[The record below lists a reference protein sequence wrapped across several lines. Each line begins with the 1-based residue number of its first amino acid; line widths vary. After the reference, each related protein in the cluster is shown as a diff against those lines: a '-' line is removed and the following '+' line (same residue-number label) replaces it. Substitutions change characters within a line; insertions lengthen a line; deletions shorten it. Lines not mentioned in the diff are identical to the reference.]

1 VTADKQLPRSFDTPL
16 PIDAVLDQ
24 LARTL
29 AGNNAAVLV
38 APPGAGKTTRVPL
51 ALLDEPWAKN
61 KKIIVLE
68 PRRIAARASA
78 ERMAQTLGERVG
90 ETVGYRVRFG
100 SKVSRATRIEV
111 VTEGIFSRQ
120 ILDDPELTGV
130 AAVLF
135 DEFHERSLDAD
146 LGLALARDAQT
157 GLREDLRI
165 LVMSATLDG
174 ARVAKL
180 LGDAAVIASEGR
192 AFPVETRY
200 LGRKSDAPLERQMA
214 DAIATAVRADPGS
227 VLAFLPGAAE
237 IRRTQNLLGERIH
250 DPGIEIVPLFGALD
264 AAVQDRAIAPAP
276 KGRRKVVL
284 ATSIAETSLTI
295 EGIRI
300 VVDSG
305 VARVPRYEPDI
316 GLTRLET
323 VRASRAAVDQRR
335 GRAGRTEP
343 GVCYRLWDEPQTASL
358 APYTQPEILSADLS
372 SLVLDLA
379 QWGVSDPAALAFLD
393 SPPAPALKEAR
404 YLLRELGALD
414 ADGRITEEGN
424 SLRAL
429 ALPPRLARMIVDSH
443 RLGAGEEAAEI
454 AAVLSERGLGGDS
467 VDLDARL
474 DQFRR
479 DRSPRALSARSL
491 AQRWAAQ
498 VAESETAAGYTN
510 AARTTSPSSPSP
522 LAGEGRGGGS
532 ATAVRV
538 RGTSFPGPS
547 PQGEGERRQP
557 RRNEREN
564 PQQDAEQLTTGVM
577 LALAFPD
584 RVARNRGNGGFVLA
598 NGRGAALDQA
608 FALARAPYIA
618 VAELTGTAAQG
629 RILLAAP
636 ITQGEIEQHFADQI
650 ETTDEIS
657 FDRSAMALRARRK
670 KTLHAIT
677 LSEAPLGLKPSAETA
692 RVLADGLIAAGLDK
706 LPWTKPLKQWR
717 DRVMFLRAAE
727 GETLQHSWP
736 DLSDDALAAQREAWL
751 LPALHDKTSLKEFSS
766 GDLSDALM
774 TLLPWESRA
783 RLEREAPTHFEAPTG
798 TMLAIDYE
806 AEQGPTIAVRLQELF
821 GLNTHP
827 SIAKGNVPLVLELL
841 SPAHRPVQ
849 VTRDLPGFWRGS
861 YAAVRSDLRGRYPR
875 HPWPDD
881 PASAMP
887 TRRVKPRGT

>member
-1 VTADKQLPRSFDTPL
+1 MRSFDTPL
-16 PIDAVLDQ
+16 PIDAVLDE
-24 LARTL
+24 LAATL
-29 AGNNAAVLV
+29 ERNNAAVLV

-51 ALLDEPWAKN
+51 ALLDAPWARG
-61 KKIIVLE
+61 KKIIMLE

-78 ERMAQTLGERVG
+78 ERMAWSLGQRAG

-100 SKVSRATRIEV
+100 SKISRATRIEV

-180 LGDAAVIASEGR
+180 LGDAPVVESLGR
-192 AFPVETRY
+192 AFPVDTHY
-200 LGRKSDAPLERQMA
+200 LGRRADAPLERQMA
-214 DAIATAVRADPGS
+214 EAIASALRADAGS

-237 IRRTQNLLGERIH
+237 IRRTQTFLAERIY
-250 DPGIEIVPLFGALD
+250 DASIEIVPLFGALD

-276 KGRRKVVL
+276 KGTRKVVL

-295 EGIRI
+295 EGVRI
-300 VVDSG
+300 VVDCG
-305 VARVPRYEPDI
+305 LARVPRYEPDI

-358 APYTQPEILSADLS
+358 AAFTQPEILSADLC

-379 QWGVSDPAALAFLD
+379 QWGVSDPASLSFLD
-393 SPPAPALKEAR
+393 PPPAPALKEAKS
-404 YLLRELGALD
+404 LLRELGALA
-414 ADGRITEEGN
+414 ADGRITTEGK

-443 RLGAGEEAAEI
+443 RFGAGEEAADI
-454 AAVLSERGLGGDS
+454 AAVLTERGLGGDGA
-467 VDLDARL
+467 DLDARL

-479 DRSPRALSARSL
+479 DRSQRASSARDM
-491 AQRWAAQ
+491 ARRWAAQ
-498 VAESETAAGYTN
+498 VAAA
-510 AARTTSPSSPSP
+510 AVAPRQD
-522 LAGEGRGGGS
+522 AGE
-532 ATAVRV
+532 
-538 RGTSFPGPS
+538 PS
-547 PQGEGERRQP
+547 
-557 RRNEREN
+557 
-564 PQQDAEQLTTGVM
+564 TGVM
-577 LALAFPD
+577 LAFAFPD
-584 RVARNRGNGGFVLA
+584 RVARNRGNGSFTLA
-598 NGRGAALDQA
+598 NGRGAMVEQTS
-608 FALARAPYIA
+608 ALARAPYVA
-618 VAELTGTAAQG
+618 VAELTGTAANG

-636 ITQGEIEQHFADQI
+636 ITAAEIELHFAAEI
-650 ETTDEIS
+650 ETTDDIS
-657 FDRSAMALRARRK
+657 FDRGAMALRARRRR
-670 KTLHAIT
+670 TLHAMA
-677 LSEAPLGLKPSAETA
+677 LSEAPLQLSPSEQTA
-692 RVLADGLIAAGLDK
+692 RIFADGLVGAGLDK
-706 LPWTKPLKQWR
+706 LPWSKPARQWR
-717 DRVMFLRAAE
+717 DRVMFLRKAE
-727 GETLQHSWP
+727 GDSWP
-736 DLSDDALAAQREAWL
+736 DLSDDGLALRREDWL
-751 LPALHDKTSLKEFSS
+751 VPALFGKTALKDLSS
-766 GDLSDALM
+766 GELSEALM
-774 TLLPWESRA
+774 TLLPWDLRA
-783 RLEREAPTHFEAPTG
+783 RLDREAPTHFEAPTG
-798 TMLAIDYE
+798 TLLAIDYE

-821 GLNTHP
+821 GLTAHP
-827 SIAKGNVPLVLELL
+827 SVAKGAVPLVLELL

-875 HPWPDD
+875 HPWPED
-881 PASAMP
+881 PANAPP

>member
-1 VTADKQLPRSFDTPL
+1 MTPDQPLRSFDTPL
-16 PIDAVLDQ
+16 PIDDVLDE
-24 LARTL
+24 LSRTL
-29 AGNNAAVLV
+29 ATRNTAVLV

-51 ALLDEPWAKN
+51 ALLDEPWTKG

-78 ERMAQTLGERVG
+78 ERMAKTLGERAG
-90 ETVGYRVRFG
+90 ETVGFRVRFG

-120 ILDDPELTGV
+120 ILDDPELNGI

-157 GLREDLRI
+157 GLRENLRI

-174 ARVAKL
+174 ARIAKL
-180 LGDAAVIASEGR
+180 LGDAPVVESEGR

-200 LGRKSDAPLERQMA
+200 LGRKADAPLERQMA
-214 DAIATAVRADPGS
+214 DAIAAALRVDPGS

-237 IRRTQNLLGERIH
+237 IRRTENFLRERVQ
-250 DPGIEIVPLFGALD
+250 DASIEIVPLFGALD
-264 AAVQDRAIAPAP
+264 AAVQDRAISPAP
-276 KGRRKVVL
+276 KGTRKVVL

-295 EGIRI
+295 EGVRI

-305 VARVPRYEPDI
+305 MARVPRYEPDI

-358 APYTQPEILSADLS
+358 AAYTQPEILSADLS
-372 SLVLDLA
+372 TLVLDLA
-379 QWGVSDPAALAFLD
+379 QWGVTDPAGLAFLD
-393 SPPAPALKEAR
+393 PPPAPALKEAR
-404 YLLRELGALD
+404 SLLHELAALD
-414 ADGRITEEGN
+414 TDGRITAEGR

-429 ALPPRLARMIVDSH
+429 ALPPRLARMIVDSN
-443 RLGAGEEAAEI
+443 RFGAGEEAAQI
-454 AAVLSERGLGGDS
+454 AAVITERGLGGDS
-467 VDLDARL
+467 ADLDARL

-479 DRSPRALSARSL
+479 DRSPRASSARDL
-491 AQRWAAQ
+491 ARRWAQQ
-498 VAESETAAGYTN
+498 VAAAEKP
-510 AARTTSPSSPSP
+510 AS
-522 LAGEGRGGGS
+522 AGDLS
-532 ATAVRV
+532 
-538 RGTSFPGPS
+538 
-547 PQGEGERRQP
+547 
-557 RRNEREN
+557 
-564 PQQDAEQLTTGVM
+564 TGVM
-577 LALAFPD
+577 LAFAFPD
-584 RVARNRGNGGFVLA
+584 RVARNRGNGSFVLA
-598 NGRGAALDQA
+598 NGRGAAVEQTS
-608 FALARAPYIA
+608 ALARAPYIA
-618 VAELTGTAAQG
+618 VGELTGTAASG

-636 ITQGEIEQHFADQI
+636 ITQDAIEHYFADQI
-650 ETTDEIS
+650 ESTEEIT
-657 FDRSAMALRARRK
+657 FDRSAMALRGRRK
-670 KTLHAIT
+670 RTLHAVT
-677 LSEAPLGLKPSAETA
+677 LSEAPMSLSPSAETA
-692 RVLADGLIAAGLDK
+692 KIFADGLIAAGLDR
-706 LPWTKPLKQWR
+706 LPWSKSLKQWR
-717 DRVMFLRAAE
+717 DRVMFLRKAE
-727 GETLQHSWP
+727 GESWP
-736 DLSDDALAAQREAWL
+736 DLSDAALAATSDDWL
-751 LPALHDKTSLKEFSS
+751 APALYDKTSLKDFSA
-766 GDLSDALM
+766 GDLSDAVM
-774 TLLPWESRA
+774 NLLPRELRA
-783 RLEREAPTHFEAPTG
+783 RLDREAPTHFEAPTG

-827 SIAKGNVPLVLELL
+827 SIAKGAVPLVLELL
-841 SPAHRPVQ
+841 SPAQRPVQ

-875 HPWPDD
+875 HPWPED

>member
-1 VTADKQLPRSFDTPL
+1 VPRSFDTPL
-16 PIDAVLDQ
+16 PIDVVLDE

-29 AGNNAAVLV
+29 ASGNAAVLV

-51 ALLDEPWAKN
+51 ALLDAPWLKN

-78 ERMAQTLGERVG
+78 ERMAHTLGERVG
-90 ETVGYRVRFG
+90 DTVGYRVRFG

-146 LGLALARDAQT
+146 LGLALARDAQV

-180 LGDAAVIASEGR
+180 LGDAPVIASEGR

-200 LGRKSDAPLERQMA
+200 LGRRADAPLERQMA
-214 DAIATAVRADPGS
+214 DAIAMALRADPGS

-237 IRRTQNLLGERIH
+237 IRRTQNFLGERVH
-250 DPGIEIVPLFGALD
+250 DASIEIVPLFGALD
-264 AAVQDRAIAPAP
+264 AAVQDRAIAPARQ
-276 KGRRKVVL
+276 GQRKVVL

-295 EGIRI
+295 EGVRI

-358 APYTQPEILSADLS
+358 AAYTQPEILSADLS

-379 QWGVSDPAALAFLD
+379 QWGVSDPSALAFLD

-404 YLLRELGALD
+404 TLLRELGALD
-414 ADGRITEEGN
+414 GDGRITAEGK

-443 RLGAGEEAAEI
+443 RLGAGEDAAEI
-454 AAVLSERGLGGDS
+454 AAVLTERGLGGDS

-479 DRSPRALSARSL
+479 DRSPRASSARSL
-491 AQRWAAQ
+491 AQRWASQ
-498 VAESETAAGYTN
+498 VAASESATAKSADVSNAG
-510 AARTTSPSSPSP
+510 AVGPSSPSP

-532 ATAVRV
+532 PAAASIGATPTPNPSERV
-538 RGTSFPGPS
+538 SSPVSP
-547 PQGEGERRQP
+547 PQGGGE
-557 RRNEREN
+557 
-564 PQQDAEQLTTGVM
+564 LTTGVM

-584 RVARNRGNGGFVLA
+584 RVARNRGNGSFVLA
-598 NGRGAALDQA
+598 NGRGAAVDQTSV
-608 FALARAPYIA
+608 LARAPYIA
-618 VAELTGTAAQG
+618 VAELTGTAASG

-636 ITQGEIEQHFADQI
+636 ITLADIELRFADRI
-650 ETTDEIS
+650 EIADEIS
-657 FDRSAMALRARRK
+657 FDRAAMTLRARRRR
-670 KTLHAIT
+670 TLHAIT
-677 LSEAPLGLKPSAETA
+677 LSEAPLALSPSAETA
-692 RVLADGLIAAGLDK
+692 RVLADGLVAVGLDK
-706 LPWTKPLKQWR
+706 LPWSKPLQQWR
-717 DRVMFLRAAE
+717 DRVMFLRKAE
-727 GETLQHSWP
+727 REVSQSPWP
-736 DLSDDALAAQREAWL
+736 DLSDDALAAHREAWL
-751 LPALHDKTSLKEFSS
+751 MPALHDKTSLKELSG

-774 TLLPWESRA
+774 TLLPWELRA

-827 SIAKGNVPLVLELL
+827 SIAKGAVPLVLELL

-875 HPWPDD
+875 HPWPED

>member
-1 VTADKQLPRSFDTPL
+1 LPRSFGPPL
-16 PIDAVLDQ
+16 PIDTALPE

-51 ALLDEPWAKN
+51 ALLDEPWAKGS
-61 KKIIVLE
+61 KIIVLE

-78 ERMAQTLGERVG
+78 ERMAQSLGERVG

-120 ILDDPELTGV
+120 ILQDPELTGI

-180 LGDAAVIASEGR
+180 LGDAPVIASEGR
-192 AFPVETRY
+192 AFPVATRY
-200 LGRKSDAPLERQMA
+200 LGRKADVPLERQMA
-214 DAIATAVRADPGS
+214 DAIAMALRADPGS

-237 IRRTQNLLGERIH
+237 IRRTQSLLGERIQ
-250 DPGIEIVPLFGALD
+250 DASVEVVPLYGALD
-264 AAVQDRAIAPAP
+264 SAVQDRAIARTPA
-276 KGRRKVVL
+276 GQRKVVL

-295 EGIRI
+295 EGVRI

-305 VARVPRYEPDI
+305 LARVPRYEPDI

-358 APYTQPEILSADLS
+358 AAYTQPEILSADLS

-379 QWGVSDPAALAFLD
+379 QWGVADPATLAFLD

-404 YLLRELGALD
+404 ILLRELGAVD
-414 ADGRITEEGN
+414 SDGRITGEGK

-443 RLGAGEEAAEI
+443 RLGAGREAAEI
-454 AAVLSERGLGGDS
+454 ATVLTERGLGGDS

-474 DQFRR
+474 DGFRR
-479 DRSPRALSARSL
+479 DRSQRAGSARAL
-491 AQRWAAQ
+491 AQRWASQ
-498 VAESETAAGYTN
+498 VAASEN
-510 AARTTSPSSPSP
+510 AAS
-522 LAGEGRGGGS
+522 
-532 ATAVRV
+532 
-538 RGTSFPGPS
+538 
-547 PQGEGERRQP
+547 EGEDSEAKDRAQASEP
-557 RRNEREN
+557 
-564 PQQDAEQLTTGVM
+564 PSTGVI
-577 LALAFPD
+577 LAFAFPD
-584 RVARNRGNGGFVLA
+584 RVARNRGNGSFVLA
-598 NGRGAALDQA
+598 NGRGATVDPAS
-608 FALARAPYIA
+608 ALARAPYIS
-618 VAELTGTAAQG
+618 VAELTGSAAQG

-636 ITQGEIEQHFADQI
+636 VGQEEIERHFADQI
-650 ETTDEIS
+650 ENIEEIS
-657 FDRSAMALRARRK
+657 FDRGAMALRARRK
-670 KTLHAIT
+670 KTLHALT
-677 LSEAPLGLKPSAETA
+677 LLEAPLALQPSADTA
-692 RVLADGLIAAGLDK
+692 PVLAEGLIAAGLDK
-706 LPWTKPLKQWR
+706 LPWSKNLKQWR
-717 DRVMFLRAAE
+717 DRVMFLRKSE
-727 GETLQHSWP
+727 GEPWP
-736 DLSDDALAAQREAWL
+736 NLSDDALAEKREAWL
-751 LPALHDKTSLKEFSS
+751 VPALFDKTALREFSAD
-766 GDLSDALM
+766 DLSNALM
-774 TLLPWESRA
+774 MLLPWELRA

-798 TMLAIDYE
+798 TLLAVDYE
-806 AEQGPTIAVRLQELF
+806 AEQGPTITVRLQELF

-827 SIAKGNVPLVLELL
+827 SIAKGAVPLVLELL
-841 SPAHRPVQ
+841 SPAQRPVQ

-861 YAAVRSDLRGRYPR
+861 YAAVRALSPTPLAGRPGER
-875 HPWPDD
+875 DPDPTCQAAWNVI
-881 PASAMP
+881 PAGHARSA
-887 TRRVKPRGT
+887 RSQSG